1 MKKLILFLL
10 ISFGLNAQF
19 NYQAIVRHSSGQ
31 VITNN
36 PVSFKFSLMYQSA
49 NSSPF
54 YVEEHVVSAP
64 SDGVVNL
71 SVGGGT
77 VVNGTFSDIDWSQ
90 SVFLK
95 EELDSGNGYQDMGTR
110 QIASVPVAEYAKRV
124 PGLNTTS
131 SSIEVLKLIISRG
144 IDRNRGIRNST
155 VGQGGQV
162 SIYSTM
168 RDLSDS
174 YVIVGNGGNTTSS
187 NLWRDGEE
195 VFLKVTPAAGFFW
208 YYQDSSS
215 NGSNYSTRNDADLGS
230 NGLSPD
236 NDYYYQG
243 VANEEFIIRVIPE
256 GDLTFSLDFLQ

>member
-1 MKKLILFLL
+1 MKKLILLLL

-36 PVSFKFSLMYQSA
+36 SVSFKFSLMYQSA

-124 PGLNTTS
+124 AGLNTISSTISLDSNITSFNTTGVVSATGFKGSGDEITLTGSGTISTLLELIEDLKNEIELLKQSNS
-131 SSIEVLKLIISRG
+131 SSSTSNSDVNTSLIY
-144 IDRNRGIRNST
+144 T
-155 VGQGGQV
+155 
-162 SIYSTM
+162 
-168 RDLSDS
+168 L
-174 YVIVGNGGNTTSS
+174 
-187 NLWRDGEE
+187 
-195 VFLKVTPAAGFFW
+195 
-208 YYQDSSS
+208 
-215 NGSNYSTRNDADLGS
+215 ND
-230 NGLSPD
+230 
-236 NDYYYQG
+236 
-243 VANEEFIIRVIPE
+243 F
-256 GDLTFSLDFLQ
+256 